1 MLWFYDV
8 LDIFAPLLFFGFLL
22 GVAGSLLDSGVLE
35 SIYIKFVP
43 HRYSLAA
50 GPVVQ
55 IFLKIRK
62 LLTLAATLNDLTR
75 GLKSAV
81 DEELANLN
89 EVVMKR
95 YDGGESKG
103 NFDPEKYI

>member
-50 GPVVQ
+50 VFCCFLCFGP
-55 IFLKIRK
+55 FCPYLLLLF
-62 LLTLAATLNDLTR
+62 LLT
-75 GLKSAV
+75 SAV
-81 DEELANLN
+81 SSYNRLPLE
-89 EVVMKR
+89 
-95 YDGGESKG
+95 
-103 NFDPEKYI
+103 P

>member
-1 MLWFYDV
+1 MRKKVKETKVECYNIIHKSMKV
-8 LDIFAPLLFFGFLL
+8 VCYLL
-22 GVAGSLLDSGVLE
+22 
-35 SIYIKFVP
+35 
-43 HRYSLAA
+43 
-50 GPVVQ
+50 Q
-55 IFLKIRK
+55 
-62 LLTLAATLNDLTR
+62 
-75 GLKSAV
+75 SAV